1 MQNLRKIFV
10 RELDGTWVC
19 IEAAE
24 LELPSGRIQ
33 IAVGTRF
40 TPGKRFM
47 GVDIARLLEESR
59 D

>member
-1 MQNLRKIFV
+1 MQNLHKIFV

-33 IAVGTRF
+33 VAPGTRF
-40 TPGKRFM
+40 FPGKPFM
-47 GVDIARLLEESR
+47 GVDVARLLEQQR